1 MTILR
6 RVLQVLLLVA
16 TLIVGAAAAAIVVS
30 QTAWFRSWL
39 RGFVVQQA
47 NQYLNGTLSI
57 GSLGGNLFFGVELS
71 DVGLEAGGERVVSI
85 RNAGID
91 YSAIQLI
98 SGNLVIDHVR
108 LDQPSVLLE
117 RTADGWNLASLIKRQ
132 EREQE
137 RTGPGRAI
145 TVGEIGISDGTVRV
159 REQGPVGTSGESA
172 ARIPRVLDR
181 LNASLRFEYEP
192 VHYTA
197 RIGHLSFR
205 ASEPDIALNDLSGTV
220 SQRDD
225 DLYLDDIAIRT
236 AESSLRVDG
245 RIVNYLEEPVVE
257 LSASS
262 DKLDV
267 AEMGRVFPAAE
278 GIQLQ
283 PSFQLKANGPLGRL
297 GLDFGI
303 RSSAGDVD
311 GQLTANLAGETPRV
325 AGVLNLR
332 AVDLAPVVRNPA
344 AASDLTGTLRL
355 DLALPP
361 SEAGGPAVG
370 TFAAR
375 LPRAKA
381 AGYEAADVRANG
393 RVDGM
398 RVRLAEATA
407 RAYGATA
414 RLAGLIVPASE
425 TRGTPLTV
433 DLSGSMA
440 GLDLRRLPADLDV
453 PRAAS
458 RLDFD
463 YQLAGT
469 LEALR
474 GEARLRESMLVGA
487 TLAPGTTA
495 SFSRERGVMGYTAQG
510 AIAGLD
516 LQQAGQEFAIEAM
529 AADRFRSHLNGRF
542 SIEGR
547 GTEVSS
553 MTLNAS
559 AVLEDSTLAMAKVPA
574 LQAEAHLEGGAV
586 RVRANGEFAGV
597 DPAVLSGRNE
607 LAGELAGRLN
617 LEAGVAD
624 VSAPVSPESVTASG
638 RVELGPSKVGSLS
651 LDQAVAEGEFS
662 NATAQLERFT
672 AEGPD
677 VEVKASGTLA
687 LGTFGESDLQYQL
700 GLTNLSA
707 VGQLAGQ
714 QQVQGSLSTEGR
726 VTGNRTSLRMAGSA
740 KGTNVGYGD
749 TRALSVESTY
759 DVQVPNFDAAAARA
773 TAETRLMFALLAG
786 EELTRLRARTAY
798 ADKQLEFEGE
808 AQQAQRQAQLAGRVV
823 LHPDH
828 QEVHVA
834 SFGLVTQGMKW
845 ALAPGS
851 EPAIEYGG
859 DRILVEGLTLT
870 SGPQRIE
877 IDGTIGKTD
886 SRMRAALT
894 NVDIARLDTWLVGE
908 RRLGG
913 VLNASAR
920 ITGPQDS
927 LRVDADFSIDNGSF
941 RNFQYQ
947 SLAGTAGYTA
957 RRMSLDA
964 RLQQGPATWLVA
976 RGTVPTSLFQPSV
989 PGKPA
994 PPGADD
1000 PVDFTLQSSS
1010 VDLGLVQGF
1019 TTAVDEVSGNLRADV
1034 RVSGTASAPTMNGFV
1049 EVAQGRFNLLASGV
1063 TYSNLEGR
1071 VVLQGDRAVIERLR
1085 VVDEH
1090 ERSLTMAGEV
1100 AVHGTGLGEVTARIS
1115 GDGLEVLHNDL
1126 GRLAGDAR
1134 LDVSGTL
1141 QAPRV
1146 AGEVTLRR
1154 GEVDLDEWLQR
1165 QARAAYATAP
1175 TRSPAAGVPGTAAA
1189 GSPARATSPAAA
1201 AAPEGPRPSAAIGE
1215 GQARPVPAI
1224 GEQEAP
1230 VQPVAGIG
1238 VEAPAQPG
1246 PGQAAAEKAPATP
1259 FDAAELN
1266 VRVRIPDV
1274 LLVRGDDLRP
1284 PGGGSPIGLGDVN
1297 ITAGGDLRVEKPAGE
1312 PMRIIGDV
1320 RTVRGTYDFQ
1330 GRRFDLQR
1338 DGRVRFEGVVPLDPS
1353 LDFTATRLISSVEV
1367 QVRVGG
1373 TMSRPELTLTSR
1385 PPLEEADILSLIVF
1399 NQSANQLEAGQQV
1412 TLAQRASALATGFV
1426 AGKLADSLGR
1436 ALDLDIFEIEAA
1448 PQGPGQGASATVTVG
1463 EQVGER
1469 LFLRLRQGVGADTTR
1484 QFIMEYQLLDFLRL
1498 ETTVSQGGAATRSLM
1513 RRVEGT
1519 GLDLIFFFDY

>member
-16 TLIVGAAAAAIVVS
+16 TLVVGAAAAAIVVS
-30 QTAWFRSWL
+30 QTAWFRNWL

-57 GSLGGNLFFGVELS
+57 GSLGGNLFFGLELS
-71 DVGLEAGGERVVSI
+71 EVGLEAGGERVVSI

-159 REQGPVGTSGESA
+159 REHGPVGTSGESA
-172 ARIPRVLDR
+172 AMIPRVVDR
-181 LNASLRFEYEP
+181 LNASLGFEYEP
-192 VHYTA
+192 VHYTV

-205 ASEPDIALNDLSGTV
+205 ASDPDIALNDLSGTV

-225 DLYLDDIAIRT
+225 DLYLDEIAIRT

-245 RIVNYLEEPVVE
+245 RIVNYLAEPVVE

-267 AEMGRVFPAAE
+267 AEIGRVVPAAE

-297 GLDFGI
+297 GLDFGV

-325 AGVLNLR
+325 AGAVNLR
-332 AVDLAPVVRNPA
+332 AVDLAPLARNPA
-344 AASDLTGTLRL
+344 AASDLTGTLQL

-370 TFAAR
+370 TFTGR
-375 LPRAKA
+375 FPRARV
-381 AGYEAADVRANG
+381 AGYEATDVRAHG

-407 RAYGATA
+407 RAYGARA
-414 RLAGLIVPASE
+414 RLTGLIVPASE
-425 TRGTPLTV
+425 AEGTPLTV
-433 DLSGSMA
+433 DLSGSLA
-440 GLDLRRLPADLDV
+440 GLDLRRLPADLAV

-474 GEARLRESMLVGA
+474 GSARLRESMVAGA
-487 TLAPGTTA
+487 TIAPGTTA
-495 SFSRERGVMGYTAQG
+495 SFSRERGVIGYSAQG

-516 LQQAGQEFAIEAM
+516 LQQAGQAFAIEAM
-529 AADRFRSHLNGRF
+529 AADRFRSDLNGRF

-547 GTEVSS
+547 GTEVPT

-559 AVLEDSTLAMAKVPA
+559 AVLENSTLAMAKVPA
-574 LQAEAHLEGGAV
+574 LQAEAHLESGAA

-597 DPAVLSGRNE
+597 DPAVLSDRNE
-607 LAGELAGRLN
+607 LAGELTGRLN
-617 LEAGVAD
+617 VEASVAD
-624 VSAPVSPESVTASG
+624 VSAPVSPESVSASG

-662 NATAQLERFT
+662 NATAQLERVT

-700 GLTNLSA
+700 NLGNLSA
-707 VGQLAGQ
+707 IGQLAGQ
-714 QQVQGSLSTEGR
+714 QQVQGSLAIEGR
-726 VTGNRTSLRMAGSA
+726 VTGNRTDLRTTGSVM
-740 KGTNVGYGD
+740 GTNVGYGE
-749 TRALSVESTY
+749 TRALSAESTY
-759 DVQVPNFDAAAARA
+759 DVQVPDFDPAGARA
-773 TAETRLMFALLAG
+773 SADTRLMFALLGG
-786 EELTRLRARTAY
+786 EELTRLQARTTY
-798 ADKQLEFEGE
+798 AAKQLEFEGE
-808 AQQAQRQAQLAGRVV
+808 AQQAQRQVQLAGRLV

-828 QEVHVA
+828 QEVHMA
-834 SFGLVTQGMKW
+834 RFGFVTQGTEW

-859 DRILVEGLTLT
+859 DQILVEGLTLT

-894 NVDIARLDTWLVGE
+894 NVDIAKLDTWLVGE

-976 RGTVPTSLFQPSV
+976 RGTVPTALFQPSV

-1010 VDLGLVQGF
+1010 IDLGLVQGF
-1019 TTAVDEVSGNLRADV
+1019 TTAVDEVSGNLQADV
-1034 RVSGTASAPTMNGFV
+1034 RVSGTAAAPTMNGFV
-1049 EVAQGRFNLLASGV
+1049 QVGQGRFAVVESGV
-1063 TYSNLEGR
+1063 SYSNLDGR
-1071 VVLQGDRAVIERLR
+1071 VVLQGDRAVIERLSI
-1085 VVDEH
+1085 VDEH
-1090 ERSLTMAGEV
+1090 ERSLTMSGEV
-1100 AVHGTGLGEVTARIS
+1100 AVHGKALGEVTARIS
-1115 GDGLEVLHNDL
+1115 GDGFELLHNDL
-1126 GRLAGDAR
+1126 GRVAADAR
-1134 LDVSGTL
+1134 LDVGGRL
-1141 QAPRV
+1141 QALRV
-1146 AGEVTLRR
+1146 GGEVTLRR
-1154 GEVDLDEWLQR
+1154 AEIDLDEVLEQ

-1175 TRSPAAGVPGTAAA
+1175 TRPPVADVTDTAAA
-1189 GSPARATSPAAA
+1189 GSPARATTPAATT
-1201 AAPEGPRPSAAIGE
+1201 APADARPSAAIGE
-1215 GQARPVPAI
+1215 AQVQPVPAI
-1224 GEQEAP
+1224 GEQSAL
-1230 VQPVAGIG
+1230 VRPVAGIG
-1238 VEAPAQPG
+1238 VQAPAPPVQ
-1246 PGQAAAEKAPATP
+1246 GQLAAEAAAPASP
-1259 FDAAELN
+1259 FDAAQLN
-1266 VRVRIPDV
+1266 VRVQIPDI
-1274 LLVRGDDLRP
+1274 LIVRGDDLRP
-1284 PGGGSPIGLGDVN
+1284 PGGGSPIGLGDLN
-1297 ITAGGDLRVEKPAGE
+1297 ITLGGDLRVDKPAGE
-1312 PMRIIGDV
+1312 PMQIVGDV

-1330 GRRFDLQR
+1330 GRRFELQR
-1338 DGRVRFEGVVPLDPS
+1338 DGRVRFEGVTPIDPS
-1353 LDFTATRLISSVEV
+1353 LDFTATRLISGVEA
-1367 QVRVGG
+1367 QVHVGG
-1373 TMSRPELTLTSR
+1373 TMTRPELTLTSR

-1399 NQSANQLEAGQQV
+1399 NQPANQLGAGEQV
-1412 TLAQRASALATGFV
+1412 SLAQRASALATGFV
-1426 AGKLADSLGR
+1426 AGKLADSLGQ

-1448 PQGPGQGASATVTVG
+1448 PQGAGQGASVTVG

-1498 ETTVSQGGAATRSLM
+1498 ETTVSQGGNATRSLM